1 MEPTLFDAVAANDAK
16 ELGKSS
22 AAGVSYRM
30 GILAEAQEIARDLG
44 RRMGHCC
51 ADQVYFMLD
60 ARGRDIKLLGNGAGS
75 IFAGKEWE
83 FSGEWIKSTRITN
96 HGRMIRVWKF
106 VG

>member
-30 GILAEAQEIARDLG
+30 GILAEAQEIARSIG
-44 RRMGHCC
+44 KRTRYCN
-51 ADQVYFMLD
+51 ADQVYEELVR
-60 ARGRDIKLLGNGAGS
+60 RGRDIKLLGNGAGS
-75 IFAGKEWE
+75 MFAGKEWE

-96 HGRMIRVWKF
+96 HGRMIRIWRYN
-106 VG
+106 G